1 MYNAKK
7 FMKYNKILIFII
19 LSIFLLNTCGK
30 LPGADARKFPA
41 DPQKRVEQNI
51 RAGKG
56 FRLNDVGKSSRGGNF
71 EFASS
76 NALWRATLDILDFM
90 PLASVNYSGGIIITD
105 WYSDGNTSN
114 ESIKV
119 SVRFLTNEIRSD
131 AIDIKIF
138 TKSCENNMSCKVF
151 ESNENI
157 VQEMRKEILKS
168 AALYKE
174 KSDEE
179 IQKENKDWTYPDIS
193 REN

>member
-1 MYNAKK
+1 
-7 FMKYNKILIFII
+7 MKYQKTLAFLL
-19 LSIFLLNTCGK
+19 LSTFLLNSCGK

-41 DPQKRVEQNI
+41 DPKKRVEQNM

-56 FRLNDVGKSSRGGNF
+56 FRLSEAVGKSGRGGNF

-105 WYSDGNTSN
+105 WFSDGNTSN

-138 TKSCENNMSCKVF
+138 TKVCENNMNCKVF

-168 AALYKE
+168 ATLYKE

-179 IQKENKDWTYPDIS
+179 IQEANKDWTYPDIS
-193 REN
+193 KEN

>member
-1 MYNAKK
+1 MK
-7 FMKYNKILIFII
+7 FLKILIFLA
-19 LSIFLLNTCGK
+19 LSVLLLNTCGK

-41 DPQKRVEQNI
+41 DPKKRVEQNI

-105 WYSDGNTSN
+105 WYSNENTSN
-114 ESIKV
+114 ESIKI

-138 TKSCENNMSCKVF
+138 TKSCENNMNCKVF

-193 REN
+193 PTR

>member
-7 FMKYNKILIFII
+7 FMKYNKILIFNI

-56 FRLNDVGKSSRGGNF
+56 FRLNDVGKSGRGGNF

-105 WYSDGNTSN
+105 WYSDGSISN

-151 ESNENI
+151 ESNKNL